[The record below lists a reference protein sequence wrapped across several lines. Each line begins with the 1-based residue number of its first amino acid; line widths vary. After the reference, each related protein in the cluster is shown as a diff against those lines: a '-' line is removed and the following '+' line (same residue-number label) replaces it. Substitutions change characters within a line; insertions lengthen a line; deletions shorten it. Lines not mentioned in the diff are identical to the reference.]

1 MHGKRRN
8 WRSLENTAKIF
19 PATSGKKDERVFRIS
34 CQMKEMVDQEKLQK
48 ALDLCVKDYSLFL
61 CVLRV
66 GLFWNYLEE
75 SHLRPVV
82 KEESR
87 PPCSQIYFRDQKN
100 LLFEV
105 TYYKKRINFET
116 YHALTD
122 GTGAMQFVKTLVF
135 YYLKEMHPERI
146 QGSVQQVQFDATE
159 AELSED
165 SFEKYYSDAGKNEKI
180 PKYKAHQLRY
190 RKTEYHTIHLTE
202 GILSVQEI
210 LKAAKSYG
218 TTLSVYLTAVYLCAI
233 GKEMSERQ
241 KKKPVALMIPVDL
254 RNFFPSESVRNFFG
268 WIDIGYNFSTQ
279 SNELE
284 DVIAF
289 TARFFKE
296 ELTPER
302 IAARMNGF
310 MRMEKNPLMRIL
322 PLPVKLWGMQ
332 LGAMVS
338 SANGT
343 AVFSNI
349 GKIVMPEECREYI
362 DWFDFY
368 TTTPKMEICACSF
381 EDNLTV
387 SFTSC
392 YVESTI
398 EKNFFRMLTEQGM
411 EVRIISWNAEKGGQ
425 QDAILQKM
433 QGVD

>member
-1 MHGKRRN
+1 M
-8 WRSLENTAKIF
+8 
-19 PATSGKKDERVFRIS
+19 
-34 CQMKEMVDQEKLQK
+34 
-48 ALDLCVKDYSLFL
+48 
-61 CVLRV
+61 
-66 GLFWNYLEE
+66 
-75 SHLRPVV
+75 
-82 KEESR
+82 
-87 PPCSQIYFRDQKN
+87 
-100 LLFEV
+100 
-105 TYYKKRINFET
+105 
-116 YHALTD
+116 
-122 GTGAMQFVKTLVF
+122 
-135 YYLKEMHPERI
+135 
-146 QGSVQQVQFDATE
+146 QQVQFDATE

-165 SFEKYYSDAGKNEKI
+165 SFEKYYSDAGKDEKI

-241 KKKPVALMIPVDL
+241 KRKPVALMIPVNL

-392 YVESTI
+392 YVESTV

-433 QGVD
+433 